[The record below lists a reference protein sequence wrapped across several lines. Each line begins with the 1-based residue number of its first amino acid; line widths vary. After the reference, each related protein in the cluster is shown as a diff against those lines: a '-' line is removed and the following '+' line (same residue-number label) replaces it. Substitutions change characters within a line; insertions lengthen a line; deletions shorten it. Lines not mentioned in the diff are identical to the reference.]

1 VGRAVLEGAVE
12 GAQAVRG
19 LVGGVLGRPAVAEV
33 ALLGVQEAHAR
44 VAVAVDR
51 AHLVDDFAAFG
62 VDSVD
67 DFAAFGVDS
76 HLWLRSFV
84 FFTRGEN
91 SGNETDVAD

>member
-1 VGRAVLEGAVE
+1 MGRAVLEGAVE

-62 VDSVD
+62 VDSD
-67 DFAAFGVDS
+67 
-76 HLWLRSFV
+76 LWLGSFV

-91 SGNETDVAD
+91 SGNETDVRDR